1 MRNVVFNFIESP
13 QHPQPIVDYYAE
25 DIEIKKS
32 KTWDYIVL
40 RIYDNCYKYLYSC
53 IRDDLMKQLNY
64 QGHGRDVYYTSDFHS
79 KIRKIIGFSCY
90 LFLKYYSEYHKLISS
105 EEPRVVLYSK
115 NEIEDDEIDFKELS
129 EIFTRLEFTKEFR
142 ANKYNT
148 SFEIVFNNNSKILKK
163 MEFEIGYP
171 ARGEFMFSL
180 RKRKK

>member
-1 MRNVVFNFIESP
+1 M
-13 QHPQPIVDYYAE
+13 
-25 DIEIKKS
+25 
-32 KTWDYIVL
+32 
-40 RIYDNCYKYLYSC
+40 
-53 IRDDLMKQLNY
+53 
-64 QGHGRDVYYTSDFHS
+64 
-79 KIRKIIGFSCY
+79 
-90 LFLKYYSEYHKLISS
+90 
-105 EEPRVVLYSK
+105 LYSK

-171 ARGEFMFSL
+171 TRGEFMFSL